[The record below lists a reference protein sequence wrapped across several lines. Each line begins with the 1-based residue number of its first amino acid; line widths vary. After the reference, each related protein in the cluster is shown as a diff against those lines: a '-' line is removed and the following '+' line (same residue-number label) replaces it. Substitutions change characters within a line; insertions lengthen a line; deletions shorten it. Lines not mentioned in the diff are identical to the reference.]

1 MKRLS
6 VLLLILSLP
15 GAAQEGKPMPLSLAK
30 AVEIALAPDGAARVQ
45 LASELVDQAGARRRQ
60 ALSALLPNVAGAYT
74 FRSFTN
80 NVAALGIVFPAV
92 PGFTFKTLLGPV
104 ETNDMR
110 ASATQS
116 VFDLS
121 AIRRYQA
128 SKAQVQAVK
137 SDGDAA
143 RNQVKGA
150 VAKAYLNAVRAEAA
164 LETARANLALAQR
177 LLKLARSQKDS
188 GTGTGIEITRAEVS
202 LANEKQRLI
211 VATQDQNDAVL
222 QLLRV
227 MNLNLDVVPELTDKL
242 RYVPADIP
250 EPAKVIAAA
259 RELRPELKAQSE
271 RERSARLNY
280 DSAKSERLPSALAFG
295 DYGVLGQTSGP
306 TLPTRSVGVS
316 VRIPIWDG
324 GRTDARRA
332 ESASQLRQEGI
343 RTRDTARQVELEIR
357 LSLAALKSA
366 ESQVAVAREALSQS
380 GRELEQ
386 AERRVAAG
394 VASGLEVTEAQ
405 TRVARAREN
414 DVASVFKQQAAR
426 IDLGVAVGNIDLI
439 LQ

>member
-6 VLLLILSLP
+6 ALLLMLSLP

-45 LASELVDQAGARRRQ
+45 LASELVDQADARRRQ

-80 NVAALGIVFPAV
+80 NVAALGIVFPTV

-110 ASATQS
+110 ASATLS

-164 LETARANLALAQR
+164 LDTARANLALAQR

-202 LANEKQRLI
+202 LASEKQRLI

-316 VRIPIWDG
+316 VRIPLWDG

-357 LSLAALKSA
+357 LSLEALKSA